1 MSSGSDVSTTRP
13 QRLRFRSGP
22 LLYNCFMTTTQWA
35 AIERQARLFVL
46 PEMTGPAA
54 DAAVRAIV
62 AWEWANPDA
71 SPEMRSSA
79 WQRLA
84 QRAA

>member
-1 MSSGSDVSTTRP
+1 
-13 QRLRFRSGP
+13 
-22 LLYNCFMTTTQWA
+22 MTTTQWA
-35 AIERQARLFVL
+35 AIERQARVFVQ
-46 PEMTGPAA
+46 PDMAGPAA

-79 WQRLA
+79 WLRLS

>member
-1 MSSGSDVSTTRP
+1 
-13 QRLRFRSGP
+13 
-22 LLYNCFMTTTQWA
+22 MTTTQWA
-35 AIERQARLFVL
+35 AIERQARLFVQ
-46 PEMTGPAA
+46 PDMTGPAA

-79 WQRLA
+79 WLRLS